1 MNHSFGK
8 TARTLALL
16 VGVLILAVGVA
27 AQTTETKEKVAVDK
41 PPTIT
46 KMQLKGK
53 VLLVGKG
60 SMIVQMIPSDE
71 LRVFNVK
78 PGKIFTVDGV
88 ERTLTELEMGT
99 VLTADVTITETPLVE
114 RTKTE
119 LKGTVFWASPKS
131 VILTLE
137 KGENRKYEVKPD
149 VKFIVNEKPI
159 PVTDL
164 RKGMKIKA
172 VKIVEEPM
180 AEIKEDAVVTGVGPK

>member
-1 MNHSFGK
+1 MSWSDPELPSELPA
-8 TARTLALL
+8 T
-16 VGVLILAVGVA
+16 
-27 AQTTETKEKVAVDK
+27 QTKEKVAVDA
-41 PPTIT
+41 PPTIE
-46 KMQLKGK
+46 KMQLKGE
-53 VLLVGKG
+53 VLFVGKG
-60 SMIVQMIPSDE
+60 SLIVKMIPGDE

-78 PGKIFTVDGV
+78 PGRIFTVDGV
-88 ERTLTELEMGT
+88 ERTLTELEIGT

-114 RTKTE
+114 RTTTE

-137 KGENRKYEVKPD
+137 NGENRKYEVKPD

-172 VKIVEEPM
+172 AKIVEEPM
-180 AEIKEDAVVTGVGPK
+180 MEIKEDAIVTGVGPK